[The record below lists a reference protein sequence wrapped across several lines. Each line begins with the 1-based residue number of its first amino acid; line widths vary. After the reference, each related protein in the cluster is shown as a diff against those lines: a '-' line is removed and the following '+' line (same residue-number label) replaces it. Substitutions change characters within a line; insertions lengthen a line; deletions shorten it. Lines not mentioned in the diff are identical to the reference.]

1 MKIGL
6 VISELEDKEV
16 KKICIGAN
24 KAAIDKGITL
34 VILPG
39 KYLFNNDD
47 VDEKHPYRY
56 QNTALFDYA
65 AKLGFDALVIDIE
78 RIGKN
83 VAILKKEALLKS
95 FFDIP
100 FLTLTEQEGYVASK
114 KVMSDHGHLEQ
125 QGYQA
130 ICDAVSYV
138 KTGGLSVE
146 EAPCV
151 FSFIEE
157 SESKALSVISEIS
170 TRLFNR
176 KFEVDGLYRSFS
188 EINGELG
195 VQNCGLFLYDKKI
208 RNTFKHPW
216 VFPEKISMKS
226 VVVDGKEI
234 AGDKGAEIETDRI
247 LSVFENDKPKV
258 LIASNIFVCEY
269 QIGLMITEFNP
280 RILIDNYF
288 DSLIGLATISSRVS
302 YLENELEKTRK
313 DLLEVQEELARDDSV
328 LDHIG
333 GQDYLTGGLNR
344 RGFFSKAYDY
354 LKENFGIGKYAVVAY
369 IRMDSL
375 KKIND
380 VYGHNEGDQAVRE
393 VSEILDNVFKGCVYG
408 RIRGDEFAAISVSSE
423 EGTAETFREEM
434 SSQNAALLE
443 RSKRYINYL
452 QYSVCEFSYE
462 DNLSLREMLKETDE
476 SLQRVKG
483 NF

>member
-6 VISELEDKEV
+6 VISELEDNEV

-24 KAAIDKGITL
+24 KAAVDKGITL
-34 VILPG
+34 VIMPG
-39 KYLFNNDD
+39 KYLVNNDD
-47 VDEKHPYRY
+47 IDEKHPYKF
-56 QNTALFDYA
+56 QNTALFKYA
-65 AKLGFDALVIDIE
+65 TKLGFDAVVIDIE

-95 FFDIP
+95 FFEIP

-114 KVMSDHGHLEQ
+114 KIMSDHGYLEQ

-130 ICDAVSYV
+130 ICDAVSYAE
-138 KTGGLSVE
+138 TGKLSNE
-146 EAPCV
+146 EPSCV

-157 SESKALSVISEIS
+157 SEAKALSVISDIG

-176 KFEVDGLYRSFS
+176 KFEDEGLYKSMGQ
-188 EINGELG
+188 INTELG
-195 VQNCGLFLYDKKI
+195 VKNCGLFLYDKKI

-216 VFPEKISMKS
+216 EFPDKIKIKS
-226 VVVDGKEI
+226 AIVDGTEI
-234 AGDKGAEIETDRI
+234 VTDNNTEIDTDGI
-247 LSVFENDKPKV
+247 LNIFENGTPKV
-258 LIASNIFVCEY
+258 LVASNIFVGQY
-269 QIGLMITEFNP
+269 QLGLMITEFNP

-288 DSLIGLATISSRVS
+288 DSLVGIVTITSRVS
-302 YLENELEKTRK
+302 YLETEMEKTK
-313 DLLEVQEELARDDSV
+313 KELLEVQEELARDDSV

-344 RGFFSKAYDY
+344 RGFFAKAYDY
-354 LKENFGIGKYAVVAY
+354 LKENFEAGKYAVVAY

-393 VSEILDNVFKGCVYG
+393 VAEILDIVFKDCIHG

-423 EGTAETFREEM
+423 EGMAENFREEM
-434 SSQNAALLE
+434 SSQNAALLD

>member
-24 KAAIDKGITL
+24 KAAIDKGVTL

-39 KYLFNNDD
+39 KYLVNNDET
-47 VDEKHPYRY
+47 DEKYPYRY

-65 AKLGFDALVIDIE
+65 LKLGFDALVIDID
-78 RIGKN
+78 RIGRN

-95 FFDIP
+95 FFEIP

-114 KVMSDHGHLEQ
+114 KIKSDNDHLEKH
-125 QGYQA
+125 GYQA

-138 KTGGLSVE
+138 KTGGLSE
-146 EAPCV
+146 EESSCV
-151 FSFIEE
+151 FSFVEE
-157 SESKALSVISEIS
+157 SEAKALSVISDIG

-176 KFEVDGLYRSFS
+176 KFEVDGLYRSF
-188 EINGELG
+188 GELNEELG
-195 VQNCGLFLYDKKI
+195 IRNCGIFLYDKKI
-208 RNTFKHPW
+208 RNTLKHPW
-216 VFPEKISMKS
+216 AFPDKICMKS
-226 VVVDGKEI
+226 AVVDGKELV
-234 AGDKGAEIETDRI
+234 KNKSTEIEINEI
-247 LSVFENDKPKV
+247 LSIFDDNPKV
-258 LIASNIFVCEY
+258 LVAGNIFVNEY
-269 QIGLMITEFNP
+269 QLGLMITEFNSM
-280 RILIDNYF
+280 ILIDNYF
-288 DSLIGLATISSRVS
+288 DSLIAMATISSRVS
-302 YLENELEKTRK
+302 FLESELDKTK
-313 DLLEVQEELARDDSV
+313 KELLEVQEELARDDSV

-354 LKENFGIGKYAVVAY
+354 LKENFDHGKYAVVAY
-369 IRMDSL
+369 VRMDSL

-380 VYGHNEGDQAVRE
+380 VYGHTEGDQAVKE
-393 VSEILDNVFKGCVYG
+393 VAEILDNVFKDCVYG

-423 EGTAETFREEM
+423 EGTAENFRDEM

-476 SLQRVKG
+476 SLQKVKG

>member
-1 MKIGL
+1 M
-6 VISELEDKEV
+6 
-16 KKICIGAN
+16 
-24 KAAIDKGITL
+24 
-34 VILPG
+34 
-39 KYLFNNDD
+39 F
-47 VDEKHPYRY
+47 
-56 QNTALFDYA
+56 
-65 AKLGFDALVIDIE
+65 
-78 RIGKN
+78 
-83 VAILKKEALLKS
+83 
-95 FFDIP
+95 
-100 FLTLTEQEGYVASK
+100 
-114 KVMSDHGHLEQ
+114 
-125 QGYQA
+125 
-130 ICDAVSYV
+130 
-138 KTGGLSVE
+138 
-146 EAPCV
+146 
-151 FSFIEE
+151 
-157 SESKALSVISEIS
+157 
-170 TRLFNR
+170 
-176 KFEVDGLYRSFS
+176 
-188 EINGELG
+188 
-195 VQNCGLFLYDKKI
+195 
-208 RNTFKHPW
+208 
-216 VFPEKISMKS
+216 
-226 VVVDGKEI
+226 
-234 AGDKGAEIETDRI
+234 
-247 LSVFENDKPKV
+247 
-258 LIASNIFVCEY
+258 
-269 QIGLMITEFNP
+269 
-280 RILIDNYF
+280 
-288 DSLIGLATISSRVS
+288 
-302 YLENELEKTRK
+302 EKTRK

>member
-1 MKIGL
+1 
-6 VISELEDKEV
+6 
-16 KKICIGAN
+16 
-24 KAAIDKGITL
+24 
-34 VILPG
+34 
-39 KYLFNNDD
+39 
-47 VDEKHPYRY
+47 
-56 QNTALFDYA
+56 
-65 AKLGFDALVIDIE
+65 
-78 RIGKN
+78 
-83 VAILKKEALLKS
+83 
-95 FFDIP
+95 
-100 FLTLTEQEGYVASK
+100 
-114 KVMSDHGHLEQ
+114 
-125 QGYQA
+125 
-130 ICDAVSYV
+130 
-138 KTGGLSVE
+138 
-146 EAPCV
+146 
-151 FSFIEE
+151 
-157 SESKALSVISEIS
+157 
-170 TRLFNR
+170 
-176 KFEVDGLYRSFS
+176 
-188 EINGELG
+188 
-195 VQNCGLFLYDKKI
+195 
-208 RNTFKHPW
+208 
-216 VFPEKISMKS
+216 MKS

-234 AGDKGAEIETDRI
+234 AGDKGAEIETDKI

-354 LKENFGIGKYAVVAY
+354 LKENFDVGKYAVVAY